1 MQKVLFV
8 ITKSNWGGAQ
18 RYVYDLATNLPK
30 NEFETK
36 VALGGEGPLK
46 EKLQE
51 NNISVIQIPHLQRD
65 INFIKEVLSFFSL
78 VKIFNKEKPDVIH
91 LNSSKAGGIGAVA
104 ALISKLWTKNY
115 GLKTIFTVH
124 GWAFNET
131 RTFRAKSIIY
141 LSQWIT
147 SVLANNTIILSRHDY
162 RQALGMPLI
171 NQEKFSLIPLGIPEN
186 QMEFLPKQNAKKHL
200 LLQTTKEN
208 MVVGTIAEFTKNK
221 GLNYLLDALNIL
233 KSPKLHLVVI
243 GDGEE
248 KEKIDNRIEN
258 ENLKETVT
266 TCGFVPHAA
275 KYIKAFDI
283 FVLPSLKEGLPYTVL
298 ESMTAGVP
306 VVASSVG
313 GIPDLID
320 HEKSGF
326 LTIPQNPESLA
337 KNIKK
342 LVENETL
349 RKQFSRASKTRAIEK
364 FSFASMLERTIKLYE
379 L

>member
-1 MQKVLFV
+1 
-8 ITKSNWGGAQ
+8 
-18 RYVYDLATNLPK
+18 
-30 NEFETK
+30 
-36 VALGGEGPLK
+36 
-46 EKLQE
+46 
-51 NNISVIQIPHLQRD
+51 
-65 INFIKEVLSFFSL
+65 
-78 VKIFNKEKPDVIH
+78 
-91 LNSSKAGGIGAVA
+91 
-104 ALISKLWTKNY
+104 
-115 GLKTIFTVH
+115 
-124 GWAFNET
+124 
-131 RTFRAKSIIY
+131 
-141 LSQWIT
+141 
-147 SVLANNTIILSRHDY
+147 
-162 RQALGMPLI
+162 
-171 NQEKFSLIPLGIPEN
+171 
-186 QMEFLPKQNAKKHL
+186 
-200 LLQTTKEN
+200 

-326 LTIPQNPESLA
+326 LTIPQSPESLA
-337 KNIKK
+337 ENLKK
-342 LVENETL
+342 LIESENL
-349 RKQFSRASKTRAIEK
+349 RKQLSRASKARA
-364 FSFASMLERTIKLYE
+364 LE
-379 L
+379 